1 MEGCYGSPFASGGI
15 AGRCLTRTMLE
26 GSEGVG
32 GVKMIYSSEKVISIG
47 VSADFTPFTPII
59 AFWQRGGEG

>member
-1 MEGCYGSPFASGGI
+1 
-15 AGRCLTRTMLE
+15 MLE